1 MVRLFVESVPPVYL
15 CCDTLLTA
23 ADIASAA
30 RFQNEARRNEY
41 LAWRRVVRRELGRD
55 VVIDYNEVGAPI
67 VNRPEAYIS
76 IAHSR
81 TVVAVAI
88 ADERVGVDIESRD
101 RDFSRA
107 AERYASAEE
116 IALGMGDGDWLA
128 KLWTAKEAMYKYY
141 GVRGVELRDDLRIV
155 SYDPEREVLRGQLR
169 SQAVEITLSLHDQR
183 YIVATAVSAK

>member
-30 RFQNEARRNEY
+30 RFQNEARRNEH

-141 GVRGVELRDDLRIV
+141 GVRGIELRDDLRIV
-155 SYDPEREVLRGQLR
+155 SYDPEREVLRGQLH